1 MCNICES
8 SLNKNFCINAWLS
21 LNNEKMMGII
31 SNFFDHIPEIR
42 FLPGAF
48 KPPSE
53 YESTLEYKTKEND
66 KLGINAGH

>member
-1 MCNICES
+1 
-8 SLNKNFCINAWLS
+8 
-21 LNNEKMMGII
+21 MMGII